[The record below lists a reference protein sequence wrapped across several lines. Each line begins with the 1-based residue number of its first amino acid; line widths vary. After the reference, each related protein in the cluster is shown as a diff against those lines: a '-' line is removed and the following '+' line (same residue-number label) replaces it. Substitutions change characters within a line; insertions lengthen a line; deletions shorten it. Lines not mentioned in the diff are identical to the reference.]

1 MTTEALDQI
10 SAALRQHT
18 EATDA
23 SNRQLAAQV
32 QAIPGAAEAL
42 RRYLATRG
50 MNSKQIESIVRC
62 DIPVEALRALLDLS
76 PPRN

>member
-10 SAALRQHT
+10 SAALRRHT

-23 SNRQLAAQV
+23 NNRQLAAQM

-62 DIPVEALRALLDLS
+62 DIPAEALRGLLDLTA
-76 PPRN
+76 PKN